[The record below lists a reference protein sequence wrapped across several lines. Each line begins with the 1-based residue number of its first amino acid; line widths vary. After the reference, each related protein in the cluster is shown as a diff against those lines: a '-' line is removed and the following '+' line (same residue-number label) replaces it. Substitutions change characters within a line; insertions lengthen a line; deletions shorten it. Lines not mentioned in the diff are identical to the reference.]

1 MKGKV
6 AVYFAAPN
14 LGRLRSRINNA
25 PKTLTSDLRNKLQ
38 EILVSVANDANLK
51 IRAQF
56 IEYIE
61 SREDL
66 NFKTADHKKQ
76 ATNLCSGI
84 FDTVFAI
91 DNAALDVLVGKD
103 DDDEDP
109 DEEAPAVGEV
119 PPAEKAQEEAPAVGE
134 VPPAEKAQEEATVD
148 KKPAGKKG
156 KAAADAGDEFED

>member
-25 PKTLTSDLRNKLQ
+25 SKTLTSDLRNKLQ
-38 EILVSVANDANLK
+38 EILVEVANDANLK
-51 IRAQF
+51 VRAKF

-91 DNAALDVLVGKD
+91 DNAALDALVGKD
-103 DDDEDP
+103 DDDETP
-109 DEEAPAVGEV
+109 EGGEEAPATG
-119 PPAEKAQEEAPAVGE
+119 EEAPAE
-134 VPPAEKAQEEATVD
+134 ETAAPAEEAPAN
-148 KKPAGKKG
+148 KKPAGKK

>member
-38 EILVSVANDANLK
+38 EILVEVANDANLK
-51 IRAQF
+51 VRAKF

-91 DNAALDVLVGKD
+91 DNAALDALVGKD
-103 DDDEDP
+103 DDDETPEGGDEAP
-109 DEEAPAVGEV
+109 ATGEEAPAE
-119 PPAEKAQEEAPAVGE
+119 EKAQEEAPA
-134 VPPAEKAQEEATVD
+134 D
-148 KKPAGKKG
+148 KKPAGKK

>member
-38 EILVSVANDANLK
+38 EILVEVANDANLK
-51 IRAQF
+51 VRAKF

-91 DNAALDVLVGKD
+91 DNAALDALVGKD
-103 DDDEDP
+103 DDDEIP
-109 DEEAPAVGEV
+109 EGGEEAPATGEEA
-119 PPAEKAQEEAPAVGE
+119 PAEEKAQEEAPA
-134 VPPAEKAQEEATVD
+134 D
-148 KKPAGKKG
+148 KKPAGKK

>member
-38 EILVSVANDANLK
+38 EILVEVANDANLK
-51 IRAQF
+51 VRAKF

-91 DNAALDVLVGKD
+91 DNAALDALVGKD
-103 DDDEDP
+103 DDDETPEGGEDP
-109 DEEAPAVGEV
+109 ATGEEAPAE
-119 PPAEKAQEEAPAVGE
+119 EKAQEEAPA
-134 VPPAEKAQEEATVD
+134 D
-148 KKPAGKKG
+148 KKPAGKK

>member
-66 NFKTADHKKQ
+66 NFNTADHKKQ

-91 DNAALDVLVGKD
+91 DNALS
-103 DDDEDP
+103 
-109 DEEAPAVGEV
+109 
-119 PPAEKAQEEAPAVGE
+119 
-134 VPPAEKAQEEATVD
+134 
-148 KKPAGKKG
+148 
-156 KAAADAGDEFED
+156 

>member
-38 EILVSVANDANLK
+38 EILVEVANDANLK
-51 IRAQF
+51 VRAKF

-91 DNAALDVLVGKD
+91 DNAALDALVGKD
-103 DDDEDP
+103 DDDETPEGGEEDP
-109 DEEAPAVGEV
+109 ATGEED
-119 PPAEKAQEEAPAVGE
+119 PAEEKDQEEAPA
-134 VPPAEKAQEEATVD
+134 D
-148 KKPAGKKG
+148 KKPAGKK

>member
-38 EILVSVANDANLK
+38 EILVEVANDANLK
-51 IRAQF
+51 VRAKF

-91 DNAALDVLVGKD
+91 DNAALDALVGKD
-103 DDDEDP
+103 DDDETP
-109 DEEAPAVGEV
+109 EGGEEAPATGEEA
-119 PPAEKAQEEAPAVGE
+119 PAEEKAQEEAPA
-134 VPPAEKAQEEATVD
+134 D
-148 KKPAGKKG
+148 KKPAGKK
-156 KAAADAGDEFED
+156 KAAVDAGDEFED

>member
-38 EILVSVANDANLK
+38 EILVEVANDANLK
-51 IRAQF
+51 VRAKF

-91 DNAALDVLVGKD
+91 DNAALDALVGKD
-103 DDDEDP
+103 DDDETP
-109 DEEAPAVGEV
+109 EGGEEAPATGEEA
-119 PPAEKAQEEAPAVGE
+119 PAEEKAQEEAPA
-134 VPPAEKAQEEATVD
+134 D
-148 KKPAGKKG
+148 KKPAGKK

>member
-38 EILVSVANDANLK
+38 EILVEVANDSNLK
-51 IRAQF
+51 VRAKF

-91 DNAALDVLVGKD
+91 DNAALDALVGKD
-103 DDDEDP
+103 DDDETP
-109 DEEAPAVGEV
+109 EGGEEAPATGEEA
-119 PPAEKAQEEAPAVGE
+119 PAEEKAQEEAPA
-134 VPPAEKAQEEATVD
+134 D
-148 KKPAGKKG
+148 KKPAGKK

>member
-38 EILVSVANDANLK
+38 EILVEVANDANLK
-51 IRAQF
+51 VRAKF

-84 FDTVFAI
+84 FDIVFAI
-91 DNAALDVLVGKD
+91 DNAALDALVGKD
-103 DDDEDP
+103 DDDETPEGGDEAP
-109 DEEAPAVGEV
+109 ATGEEAPAE
-119 PPAEKAQEEAPAVGE
+119 EKAQEEAPA
-134 VPPAEKAQEEATVD
+134 D
-148 KKPAGKKG
+148 KKPASKK

>member
-38 EILVSVANDANLK
+38 EILVEVANDANLK
-51 IRAQF
+51 VRAKF

-91 DNAALDVLVGKD
+91 DNAALDALVGKD
-103 DDDEDP
+103 DDDETP
-109 DEEAPAVGEV
+109 EGGEEAPATGEED
-119 PPAEKAQEEAPAVGE
+119 PAEEKAQEEAPA
-134 VPPAEKAQEEATVD
+134 D
-148 KKPAGKKG
+148 KKLAGKK

>member
-38 EILVSVANDANLK
+38 EILVEVANDANLK
-51 IRAQF
+51 VRAKF

-91 DNAALDVLVGKD
+91 DNAALDALVGKD
-103 DDDEDP
+103 DDDETP
-109 DEEAPAVGEV
+109 EGGEEAQATGEEAPAE
-119 PPAEKAQEEAPAVGE
+119 EKAQEEAPA
-134 VPPAEKAQEEATVD
+134 D
-148 KKPAGKKG
+148 KKPAGKK

>member
-38 EILVSVANDANLK
+38 EILVEVANDANLK
-51 IRAQF
+51 VRAKF

-91 DNAALDVLVGKD
+91 DNAALDALVGKD
-103 DDDEDP
+103 DDDETP
-109 DEEAPAVGEV
+109 EGGEEAPATGEEA
-119 PPAEKAQEEAPAVGE
+119 PAEEKAQEGAPA
-134 VPPAEKAQEEATVD
+134 D
-148 KKPAGKKG
+148 KKPAVKK
-156 KAAADAGDEFED
+156 KAVADAGDEFED

>member
-38 EILVSVANDANLK
+38 EILVEVANDANLK
-51 IRAQF
+51 VRAKF

-91 DNAALDVLVGKD
+91 DNAALDALVGKD
-103 DDDEDP
+103 DDDETPEGGDEAP
-109 DEEAPAVGEV
+109 ATGEEAPAE
-119 PPAEKAQEEAPAVGE
+119 EKAQEEAPA
-134 VPPAEKAQEEATVD
+134 D
-148 KKPAGKKG
+148 KKPAGKK
-156 KAAADAGDEFED
+156 KAAANAGDEFED

>member
-91 DNAALDVLVGKD
+91 DNAALDALVGKD
-103 DDDEDP
+103 DDDETP
-109 DEEAPAVGEV
+109 EGGEEAPATGEEA
-119 PPAEKAQEEAPAVGE
+119 PAEEKAQEEDPA
-134 VPPAEKAQEEATVD
+134 D
-148 KKPAGKKG
+148 KKPAGKK

>member
-38 EILVSVANDANLK
+38 EILVEVANDANLK
-51 IRAQF
+51 VRAKF

-91 DNAALDVLVGKD
+91 DNEALDALVGKD
-103 DDDEDP
+103 DDDETP
-109 DEEAPAVGEV
+109 EGGEEAPATGEEA
-119 PPAEKAQEEAPAVGE
+119 PAEEKAQEEVPA
-134 VPPAEKAQEEATVD
+134 D
-148 KKPAGKKG
+148 KKPAGKK

>member
-38 EILVSVANDANLK
+38 EILVEVANDANLK
-51 IRAQF
+51 VRAKF

-91 DNAALDVLVGKD
+91 DNAALDALVGKD
-103 DDDEDP
+103 DDDETP
-109 DEEAPAVGEV
+109 EGGEEAPATGEEV
-119 PPAEKAQEEAPAVGE
+119 PAEEKAQEEAPA
-134 VPPAEKAQEEATVD
+134 D
-148 KKPAGKKG
+148 KKPAGKK

>member
-38 EILVSVANDANLK
+38 EILVEVANDANLK
-51 IRAQF
+51 VRAKF

-91 DNAALDVLVGKD
+91 DNAALDALVGKD
-103 DDDEDP
+103 DDDDETP
-109 DEEAPAVGEV
+109 EGGEEAPATG
-119 PPAEKAQEEAPAVGE
+119 EEAPAE
-134 VPPAEKAQEEATVD
+134 EKAPAD
-148 KKPAGKKG
+148 KKPAGKK

>member
-38 EILVSVANDANLK
+38 EILVEVANDANLK
-51 IRAQF
+51 VRAKF

-91 DNAALDVLVGKD
+91 DNAALDALVGKD
-103 DDDEDP
+103 DDDETP
-109 DEEAPAVGEV
+109 EGGEEAPATG
-119 PPAEKAQEEAPAVGE
+119 EEAPAE
-134 VPPAEKAQEEATVD
+134 EKAQKEAPAD
-148 KKPAGKKG
+148 KKPAGKK

>member
-91 DNAALDVLVGKD
+91 DNAALDALVGKD
-103 DDDEDP
+103 DDDENP
-109 DEEAPAVGEV
+109 AEGGEEAPAAGEEA
-119 PPAEKAQEEAPAVGE
+119 PAEKAQEEAPA
-134 VPPAEKAQEEATVD
+134 D

-156 KAAADAGDEFED
+156 KAAVDAGDEFED

>member
-38 EILVSVANDANLK
+38 EILVEVANDANLK
-51 IRAQF
+51 VRAKF

-91 DNAALDVLVGKD
+91 DNAALDALVGKD
-103 DDDEDP
+103 DGDETP
-109 DEEAPAVGEV
+109 EGGEEAPATGEED
-119 PPAEKAQEEAPAVGE
+119 PAEEKDQEEAPA
-134 VPPAEKAQEEATVD
+134 D
-148 KKPAGKKG
+148 KKPAGKK

>member
-91 DNAALDVLVGKD
+91 DNAALDALVGKD
-103 DDDEDP
+103 DDDENPAEDGEEALAAG
-109 DEEAPAVGEV
+109 EEAPA
-119 PPAEKAQEEAPAVGE
+119 EKTQEEAPA
-134 VPPAEKAQEEATVD
+134 D

>member
-38 EILVSVANDANLK
+38 EILVEVANDANLK
-51 IRAQF
+51 VRAKF

-91 DNAALDVLVGKD
+91 DNAALDALVGKD
-103 DDDEDP
+103 DDDETPEGGEEDP
-109 DEEAPAVGEV
+109 ATDEEAPAE
-119 PPAEKAQEEAPAVGE
+119 EKAQEEAPA
-134 VPPAEKAQEEATVD
+134 D
-148 KKPAGKKG
+148 KKPAGKK

>member
-38 EILVSVANDANLK
+38 EILVEVANDANLK
-51 IRAQF
+51 VRAKF

-91 DNAALDVLVGKD
+91 DNAALDALVGKD
-103 DDDEDP
+103 DDDETP
-109 DEEAPAVGEV
+109 EGGEEAPATGEEA
-119 PPAEKAQEEAPAVGE
+119 PAEEKAQEEAPAE
-134 VPPAEKAQEEATVD
+134 EKAQEEAPAD
-148 KKPAGKKG
+148 KKPAGKK

>member
-91 DNAALDVLVGKD
+91 DNAALDALVGKD
-103 DDDEDP
+103 DDDETP
-109 DEEAPAVGEV
+109 EGGEEAPATGEEA
-119 PPAEKAQEEAPAVGE
+119 PAEEKAQEEAPA
-134 VPPAEKAQEEATVD
+134 D
-148 KKPAGKKG
+148 KKPAGKK

>member
-38 EILVSVANDANLK
+38 EILVEVANDANLK
-51 IRAQF
+51 VRAKF

-91 DNAALDVLVGKD
+91 DNAALDALVGKD
-103 DDDEDP
+103 DDDETP
-109 DEEAPAVGEV
+109 EGGEEAPATGEEA
-119 PPAEKAQEEAPAVGE
+119 PAEEKAQEEAPA
-134 VPPAEKAQEEATVD
+134 D
-148 KKPAGKKG
+148 KKPAGKK
-156 KAAADAGDEFED
+156 KAAVGAGDEFED

>member
-38 EILVSVANDANLK
+38 EILVEVANDANLK
-51 IRAQF
+51 VRAKF

-91 DNAALDVLVGKD
+91 DNAALDALVGKD
-103 DDDEDP
+103 DDDETPEGGEEDP
-109 DEEAPAVGEV
+109 ATGEEAPAE
-119 PPAEKAQEEAPAVGE
+119 EKAQEEAPA
-134 VPPAEKAQEEATVD
+134 D
-148 KKPAGKKG
+148 KKPAGKK

>member
-38 EILVSVANDANLK
+38 EILVEVANDANLK
-51 IRAQF
+51 VRAKF

-91 DNAALDVLVGKD
+91 DNATLDALVGKD
-103 DDDEDP
+103 DDDETP
-109 DEEAPAVGEV
+109 EGGEEAPATGEED
-119 PPAEKAQEEAPAVGE
+119 PAEEKDQEEAPA
-134 VPPAEKAQEEATVD
+134 D

>member
-38 EILVSVANDANLK
+38 EILVEVANDANLK
-51 IRAQF
+51 VRAKF

-91 DNAALDVLVGKD
+91 DNAALDALVGKD
-103 DDDEDP
+103 DDDETP
-109 DEEAPAVGEV
+109 EGGEEAPATGEED
-119 PPAEKAQEEAPAVGE
+119 PAEEKAQEEAPA
-134 VPPAEKAQEEATVD
+134 D
-148 KKPAGKKG
+148 KKPAGKK